1 VATAAQPAYN
11 EIVRGLQGQATD
23 LESIRSH
30 VNLALSAGGVAAA
43 FLAANRHSSG
53 PFFWVAVASFAVM
66 ALVSVRIYWPVAFWY
81 DFVDQQLSTAYIGSG
96 KDADSM
102 FSDLSILGEQRYTA
116 NRVALTWRWHLQN
129 IAFIAFGLEVAGL
142 LLHLAADWG

>member
-1 VATAAQPAYN
+1 MATSAEPAYN

-23 LESIRSH
+23 LDSIRSH

-43 FLAANRHSSG
+43 FLAANTQSSG
-53 PFFWVAVASFAVM
+53 PFFWIAVVSFAVM
-66 ALVSVRIYWPVAFWY
+66 ALVSVRIYWPVDFWY
-81 DFVDQQLSTAYIGSG
+81 DFVDQQLTTAYIKVE

-102 FSDLSILGEQRYTA
+102 FSDLSDVGEQRYTA
-116 NRVALTWRWHLQN
+116 NRAALTWRWHLQN

-142 LLHLAADWG
+142 LLHLAAD